1 MNIEISVPE
10 VVKLIKDIQGK
21 PGRIF
26 EIIGMNVQ
34 EDVGRYLTNLMK
46 AELTHFLGREEYE
59 RVAGETNHRNGDYP
73 RKFCIKG
80 IGEVDVKVPRDRNG
94 EYQTRV
100 LPRGKQY
107 EGRIA
112 EDLSLMYLTGIST
125 RTLAMLSRRLIGRRI
140 SHGEISKVNTE
151 LTGAIEKWRNRDLSG
166 ETIKYLFVDGVI
178 FKMRIERSIE
188 NIPVLVA
195 IGVTEDGI
203 KVVLGIQSGDKESA
217 TNWREFFRDL
227 KGRGLKGAGVRLGI
241 MDGLSGLEK
250 VFKEE
255 FPNAKV
261 QRCQVH
267 VARNVLAKVPR
278 KLKKAVADDLRTIF
292 YASSQDKAKGFYKTF
307 QDKWDK
313 EVPSAVKS
321 LGQSI
326 NSCLT
331 FFHFPEEEWTSLRTT
346 NIVERLNK
354 EFKRRTKS
362 MEIVAGENACYRLLA
377 FISLKMELG
386 WRANAVGKVRPNLPL
401 YQIYTK

>member
-1 MNIEISVPE
+1 MRIRISVPE
-10 VVKLIKDIQGK
+10 VVNLIKEIQK
-21 PGRIF
+21 NPARVF
-26 EIIGMNVQ
+26 EMATMNVQ
-34 EDVGRYLTNLMK
+34 EDVGKYLTNLMK
-46 AELTHFLGREEYE
+46 AELTHFLGRKEYE
-59 RVAGETNHRNGDYP
+59 RKEGETNHRNGDYP

-80 IGEVDVKVPRDRNG
+80 IGEVDVGVPRDRKG
-94 EYQTRV
+94 EYQTKV

-107 EGRIA
+107 ESRIA

-125 RTLAMLSRRLIGRRI
+125 RTLSMLSKRLIGRRI

-151 LTGAIEKWRNRDLSG
+151 LTAAIEQWRNRDLSG
-166 ETIKYLFVDGVI
+166 EKIKYLFVDGVI
-178 FKMRIERSIE
+178 FKMRVEGTIE
-188 NIPVLVA
+188 NVPVLVG

-203 KVVLGIQSGDKESA
+203 KLVLGLQSGDKESA

-227 KGRGLKGAGVRLGI
+227 KSRGFTGTGVRLGV

-267 VARNVLAKVPR
+267 VARNVIAKVPR
-278 KLKKAVADDLRTIF
+278 KLKKEVADDLRSIF
-292 YASSQDKAKGFYKTF
+292 YASAKEKAVIFYKAF
-307 QDKWDK
+307 KEKWNK
-313 EVPSAVKS
+313 EIPSAVKS
-321 LGQSI
+321 LEQSI
-326 NSCLT
+326 DACLT
-331 FFHFPEEEWTSLRTT
+331 FFQFPEEEWTSLRTT

-362 MEIVAGENACYRLLA
+362 MEIVAGENACYRLLT